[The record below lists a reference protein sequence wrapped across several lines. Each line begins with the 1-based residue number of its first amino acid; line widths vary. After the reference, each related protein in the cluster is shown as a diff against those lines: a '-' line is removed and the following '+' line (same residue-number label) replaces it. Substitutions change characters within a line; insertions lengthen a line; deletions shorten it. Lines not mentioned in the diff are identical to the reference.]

1 MADINKFIGDV
12 SEYSETAE
20 HMLDL
25 EPWDENRAV
34 ELAKQEGIELT
45 DAHWK
50 VVLFV
55 RKHYID
61 NGPVDNARKMTELLE
76 ERFGDDGGRKYLY
89 QLFPNGPVSQAS
101 RIAGLP
107 LPHDSADPSF
117 GSVQ

>member
-1 MADINKFIGDV
+1 MADINKFIADV

-25 EPWDENRAV
+25 EPWDENVAV
-34 ELAKQEGIELT
+34 ELAKKEGIELT

-50 VVLFV
+50 VVRFV
-55 RKHYID
+55 RNHYTD
-61 NGPVDNARKMTELLE
+61 NGPVENARKLTEILDE
-76 ERFGDDGGRKYLY
+76 QFAAEGGRKYLY
-89 QLFPNGPVSQAS
+89 RLFPNGPVSQAS

-107 LPHDSADPSF
+107 LPPDSADISF